1 MLIKFAIFSKIV
13 LVSFLFINITTNS
26 SFASDNLIN
35 PKITLENSNN
45 RAVLI
50 INNNNHRKQ
59 NINLLINGQK
69 TLVTFTNSKA
79 NIPKEF
85 AGKSILSIRH
95 YNDSIL
101 KTDVYF
107 IIGVFSQNFIISFN
121 IIKALILIVVIIT
134 ALIIIKFIFSI
145 LSKIILPVIILA
157 LIAIFL
163 MNPTFT
169 NKDIFHTIKEYKD
182 KILTKVENLF

>member
-35 PKITLENSNN
+35 TKITLENSNN

-145 LSKIILPVIILA
+145 LSKIILQVIILA
-157 LIAIFL
+157 LIALFF
-163 MNPTFT
+163 MNPKFSY
-169 NKDIFHTIKEYKD
+169 KDIFHTIKEYKV